1 MSAETL
7 NFLGF
12 LASAVGQFV
21 GIVGTLL
28 MANAYHPFSLPNFL
42 FRTTPAAGWRFIRGG
57 SKRVRGYLGTAEKL
71 ARINPEDRALSLA
84 GLCLIFFGF
93 VLQLAGTI
101 LSYIGSR
108 GQSTAGGS

>member
-1 MSAETL
+1 M
-7 NFLGF
+7 
-12 LASAVGQFV
+12 
-21 GIVGTLL
+21 
-28 MANAYHPFSLPNFL
+28 
-42 FRTTPAAGWRFIRGG
+42 
-57 SKRVRGYLGTAEKL
+57 RGYLGTAEKL